1 VARQQQTTR
10 LTPLRPISR
19 QTTFQKL
26 RSLACFPE
34 VHDLLVL
41 GWNVSA
47 VADVI
52 RHQHGEYRHVQRRS
66 LVEILRRYR
75 NSLSDDVQLKLDQ
88 ASVAGA
94 ISS

>member
-1 VARQQQTTR
+1 MAQQQQTTR

-19 QTTFQKL
+19 QTTFVRL
-26 RSLACFPE
+26 RSLRCFPE
-34 VHDLLVL
+34 VNDLLVR

-52 RHQHGEYRHVQRRS
+52 RHKHGAYLDVQRRS

-75 NSLSDDVQLKLDQ
+75 NSLHSDARPKPDQ
-88 ASVAGA
+88 ALAGA
-94 ISS
+94 ISE